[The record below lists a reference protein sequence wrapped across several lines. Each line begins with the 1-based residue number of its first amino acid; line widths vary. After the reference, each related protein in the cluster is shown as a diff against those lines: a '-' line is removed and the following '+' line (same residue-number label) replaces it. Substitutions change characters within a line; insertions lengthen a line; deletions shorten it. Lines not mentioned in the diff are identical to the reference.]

1 MITEAYLGL
10 GSNLGDRHGRIAD
23 GLASLGKVS
32 LEMTASRLYET
43 SPVGFAVQPR
53 FVNAACRVLTRLDPF
68 ELLARVRSIEAAS
81 DRRRPVRNGPRT
93 LDIDI
98 LVYGRIVLN
107 MPGLQIPHPR
117 MAERE
122 FVLRP
127 LNEIAP
133 GLEHPVLG
141 ETVSSLLAKL
151 AGGPIVGGPT
161 LEQAYVLKDGSS
173 RIAIESSIG

>member
-1 MITEAYLGL
+1 MITEVYLGL
-10 GSNLGDRHGRIAD
+10 GSNLGDRRGRIAD
-23 GLASLGKVS
+23 GLTSLREAF
-32 LEMTASRLYET
+32 LELTASRLYET

-53 FVNAACRVLTRLDPF
+53 FLNAACRILTRLDPF
-68 ELLARVRSIEAAS
+68 ELLARVRSIEAAAN
-81 DRRRPVRNGPRT
+81 RQRPVPNGPRS

-107 MPGLQIPHPR
+107 MPGLQVPHPR

-133 GLEHPVLG
+133 DLEHPVLG
-141 ETVSSLLAKL
+141 ETVASLLAGLTCRK
-151 AGGPIVGGPT
+151 IVGDRNV
-161 LEQAYVLKDGSS
+161 EKAYVLRDGG
-173 RIAIESSIG
+173 RRLGIESSMG